1 MPPRKTERPAP
12 SPGAG
17 RPRPG
22 EQPSANGQRQRSAPQ
37 RDADI
42 PGTLLADVHDAY
54 LQWLGDDY
62 DLGALNVVLCAAAA
76 EKLSGDP
83 PWVLVVGGSGA
94 AKTETVAPLTGAGA
108 VTISTITGEAA
119 LLSGTPAKSR
129 AKNATGGLLRKVG
142 SSGLLVV
149 KDFTSILSMNRDTR
163 ALVLA
168 ALREIYDGHWT
179 RNVGTDGGFT
189 LTWRGRL
196 VIIGAVTTAWD
207 AAHQVVSTMGD
218 RFVLVRLRTGD
229 YRREAGLQSMV
240 NVGAEVE
247 MRSHLSEVT
256 GKLLAG
262 ASGYVAAEPEPGLTD
277 AEMTSLVGLADLVTR
292 ARTPVER
299 DYQGNPAWAH
309 ALEMPTRFAKQLVQI
324 ARGGL
329 LLGLDRETAM
339 RVAARCCHDTMPPLR
354 RMVLADVADHPDSFT
369 SNVVGRVQV
378 PRNTADRTL
387 MELQLLGLLQVN
399 HIAWGEERVRWAYS
413 LAPGI
418 NRADLDCI
426 CSRNVSTGADES

>member
-1 MPPRKTERPAP
+1 M
-12 SPGAG
+12 
-17 RPRPG
+17 
-22 EQPSANGQRQRSAPQ
+22 SAP
-37 RDADI
+37 RRGADI
-42 PGTLLADVHDAY
+42 PGSLLAEVHDAY

-94 AKTETVAPLTGAGA
+94 AKTESVAPLTGAGA
-108 VTISTITGEAA
+108 VTVSTITGEAA
-119 LLSGTPAKSR
+119 LLSGTPASSR
-129 AKNATGGLLRKVG
+129 AKNATGGLLRMVG
-142 SSGLLVV
+142 PSGLLVV

-196 VIIGAVTTAWD
+196 VVIGAVTTAWD

-229 YRREAGLQSMV
+229 HRRAAGLQSMA
-240 NVGAEVE
+240 NVGSETE
-247 MRSHLSEVT
+247 MRSYLATVT
-256 GKLLAG
+256 GKLLATAADSLAG
-262 ASGYVAAEPEPGLTD
+262 EAEPALDD
-277 AEMTSLVGLADLVTR
+277 AEMNELLGLADLVTR

-309 ALEMPTRFAKQLVQI
+309 GLEMPTRFAKQLVQI
-324 ARGGL
+324 ARGGV
-329 LLGLDRETAM
+329 LLGLDRHTAM

-354 RMVLADVADHPDSFT
+354 RIVLADVAGHPHSFT
-369 SNVVGRVQV
+369 PDVADRVQIPKTTV
-378 PRNTADRTL
+378 DRTL
-387 MELQLLGLLQVN
+387 QELQLLGLLEVQ
-399 HIAWGEERVRWAYS
+399 HIKYGEADRVRWVYS

-418 NRADLDCI
+418 DPADLRRI
-426 CSRNVSTGADES
+426 CSRNVSKG

>member
-1 MPPRKTERPAP
+1 MTGASPRGT
-12 SPGAG
+12 
-17 RPRPG
+17 
-22 EQPSANGQRQRSAPQ
+22 
-37 RDADI
+37 DI
-42 PGTLLADVHDAY
+42 SGSLLGDVHDAY

-62 DLGALNVVLCAAAA
+62 DLGALNVVMCAAAA

-108 VTISTITGEAA
+108 VCISTITGEAA

-129 AKNATGGLLRKVG
+129 AKHATGGLLRKIG
-142 SSGLLVV
+142 GSGLLVI

-163 ALVLA
+163 AMVLA

-189 LTWRGRL
+189 LTWHGRL
-196 VIIGAVTTAWD
+196 VVIGAVTTAWD

-229 YRREAGLQSMV
+229 HRRAAGRQAMA
-240 NVGAEVE
+240 NVGDEVQ
-247 MRSHLSEVT
+247 MRSRLAEVT
-256 GKLLAG
+256 GKLLA
-262 ASGYVAAEPEPGLTD
+262 AAAAHISAEPEPGLTET
-277 AEMTSLVGLADLVTR
+277 EMGSLLGLADLVTR

-299 DYQGNPAWAH
+299 HYQGNPAFAH
-309 ALEMPTRFAKQLVQI
+309 GLEMPTRFAKQLVQI

-329 LLGLDRETAM
+329 LLGLGRDTAM
-339 RVAARCCHDTMPPLR
+339 NVAARCCHDTIPPLR
-354 RMVLADVADHPDSFT
+354 RVVLADVAANPDSFT
-369 SNVVGRVQV
+369 PDVVDRVQIPKTTV
-378 PRNTADRTL
+378 DRTL
-387 MELQLLGLLQVN
+387 QELQMLGLLQVA
-399 HIAWGEERVRWAYS
+399 HIRYGEQERVRWMYS

-418 NRADLDCI
+418 DQADLAKCT
-426 CSRNVSTGADES
+426 RNVSTTRQETP

>member
-1 MPPRKTERPAP
+1 M
-12 SPGAG
+12 
-17 RPRPG
+17 
-22 EQPSANGQRQRSAPQ
+22 SAPQ
-37 RDADI
+37 RGADI

-54 LQWLGDDY
+54 LQWLGDDF

-108 VTISTITGEAA
+108 VCVSTITGEAA

-129 AKNATGGLLRKVG
+129 AKHATGGLLRKIG
-142 SSGLLVV
+142 GSGLLVV

-168 ALREIYDGHWT
+168 ALREIYDGHWS

-189 LTWRGRL
+189 LTWKGRL
-196 VIIGAVTTAWD
+196 VVIGAVTTAWD

-229 YRREAGLQSMV
+229 YRRAAGLQSMA
-240 NVGAEVE
+240 NVGAEVT
-247 MRSHLSEVT
+247 MRAHLSEVT

-262 ASGYVAAEPEPGLTD
+262 AAAYVAAEPEPGLTD
-277 AEMTSLVGLADLVTR
+277 DEMGELLGLADLVTR

-309 ALEMPTRFAKQLVQI
+309 GLEMPTRFAKQLVQI

-339 RVAARCCHDTMPPLR
+339 RVAARCCHDSMPPLR
-354 RMVLADVADHPDSFT
+354 RRVLGDIAANPDSFT
-369 SNVVGRVQV
+369 PDVTDRVQV
-378 PRNTADRTL
+378 PKTTVNRTL
-387 MELQLLGLLQVN
+387 QELQLLGLLEVQ
-399 HIAWGEERVRWAYS
+399 HIRYGEAERVRWMYS

-418 NRADLDCI
+418 DRADLGRI
-426 CSRNVSTGADES
+426 CSRNVSKGQESAP

>member
-1 MPPRKTERPAP
+1 VAAVLHHGRGMT
-12 SPGAG
+12 SPHRRGT
-17 RPRPG
+17 
-22 EQPSANGQRQRSAPQ
+22 
-37 RDADI
+37 DI
-42 PGTLLADVHDAY
+42 SGSLLGDVHDAY

-108 VTISTITGEAA
+108 VCISTITGEAA

-129 AKNATGGLLRKVG
+129 AKHATGGLLRKIG
-142 SSGLLVV
+142 GSGLLVV

-168 ALREIYDGHWT
+168 ALREIYDGHWS

-189 LTWRGRL
+189 LTWHGRL
-196 VIIGAVTTAWD
+196 VVIGAVTTAWD

-229 YRREAGLQSMV
+229 HRRAAGLQAMG
-240 NVGAEVE
+240 NVSHETR
-247 MRSHLSEVT
+247 MRQQLSDMT

-262 ASGYVAAEPEPGLTD
+262 AAAFVDSEPEPGLTEP
-277 AEMTSLVGLADLVTR
+277 EMNALLGLADLVTR

-299 DYQGNPAWAH
+299 DYQGNPAFAH

-324 ARGGL
+324 VRGGL

-339 RVAARCCHDTMPPLR
+339 RVAVRCCQDTMPPLR
-354 RMVLADVADHPDSFT
+354 RVVLADVAANPDSFLPD
-369 SNVVGRVQV
+369 VVDRVQI
-378 PRNTADRTL
+378 PKTTADRAL
-387 MELQLLGLLQVN
+387 QELQLLGLLTVQ
-399 HIAWGEERVRWAYS
+399 HITYGDKIRWPYS

-418 NRADLDCI
+418 DRGDLSQLTQKCQ
-426 CSRNVSTGADES
+426 

>member
-1 MPPRKTERPAP
+1 MT
-12 SPGAG
+12 GASHRG
-17 RPRPG
+17 T
-22 EQPSANGQRQRSAPQ
+22 
-37 RDADI
+37 DI
-42 PGTLLADVHDAY
+42 SGSLLGDVHDAY

-62 DLGALNVVLCAAAA
+62 DLGALNVVMCAAAA

-108 VTISTITGEAA
+108 VCVSTITGEAA

-129 AKNATGGLLRKVG
+129 AKHATGGLLRKIG
-142 SSGLLVV
+142 GSGLLVI

-163 ALVLA
+163 AMVLA

-189 LTWRGRL
+189 LTWHGRL
-196 VIIGAVTTAWD
+196 VVIGAVTTAWD

-229 YRREAGLQSMV
+229 HRRAAGRQAMI
-240 NVGAEVE
+240 NVGDEVQ
-247 MRSHLSEVT
+247 MRSRLAEVT

-262 ASGYVAAEPEPGLTD
+262 AAAYISAEPEPGLTET
-277 AEMTSLVGLADLVTR
+277 EMGSLLGLADVVTR

-299 DYQGNPAWAH
+299 DYQGNPAFAH
-309 ALEMPTRFAKQLVQI
+309 GLEMPTRFAKQLVQI

-329 LLGLDRETAM
+329 LLGLGRDTAM
-339 RVAARCCHDTMPPLR
+339 NVAARCCHDTIPPLR
-354 RMVLADVADHPDSFT
+354 RVVLADIAANPDSFT
-369 SNVVGRVQV
+369 PDVVDRVQIPKTTV
-378 PRNTADRTL
+378 DRTL
-387 MELQLLGLLQVN
+387 QELQMLGLLQVA
-399 HIAWGEERVRWAYS
+399 HIRYGEQERVRWMYS

-418 NRADLDCI
+418 DQADLAKCT
-426 CSRNVSTGADES
+426 RNVTTPQEQR

>member
-1 MPPRKTERPAP
+1 MT
-12 SPGAG
+12 G
-17 RPRPG
+17 
-22 EQPSANGQRQRSAPQ
+22 APQ
-37 RDADI
+37 THADI
-42 PGTLLADVHDAY
+42 SGSLLADVHDAY

-94 AKTETVAPLTGAGA
+94 AKTESVAPLTGAGA
-108 VTISTITGEAA
+108 VTVSTITGEAA

-129 AKNATGGLLRKVG
+129 AKHATGGLLRKIGG
-142 SSGLLVV
+142 SGVLVV

-163 ALVLA
+163 AMVLA

-196 VIIGAVTTAWD
+196 VVIGAVTTAWD

-218 RFVLVRLRTGD
+218 RFVLVRLRTGGH
-229 YRREAGLQSMV
+229 RQAAGKQAMA
-240 NVGAEVE
+240 NVGGEVQ
-247 MRSHLSEVT
+247 MRGHLSDIT
-256 GKLLAG
+256 GKLLA
-262 ASGYVAAEPEPGLTD
+262 AAAAYVTAEPEPGLTED
-277 AEMTSLVGLADLVTR
+277 EMTSLLGLADLVTR

-324 ARGGL
+324 VRGGL
-329 LLGLDRETAM
+329 LIGLDRETAM
-339 RVAARCCHDTMPPLR
+339 RVAVRCCHDSMPPLR
-354 RMVLADVADHPDSFT
+354 RVVLADVAGHPGSFLPD
-369 SNVVGRVQV
+369 VVDRVQIPKTTV
-378 PRNTADRTL
+378 DRAL
-387 MELQLLGLLQVN
+387 QELQLLGLLTVQ
-399 HIAWGEERVRWAYS
+399 HITYGDKIRWPYS
-413 LAPGI
+413 LAPGVD
-418 NRADLDCI
+418 RGDLSQLTQKCQ
-426 CSRNVSTGADES
+426 

>member
-1 MPPRKTERPAP
+1 MPPRK
-12 SPGAG
+12 
-17 RPRPG
+17 
-22 EQPSANGQRQRSAPQ
+22 SATRQGIAPQ
-37 RDADI
+37 GDADI
-42 PGTLLADVHDAY
+42 PGTVLGDVHAAY

-62 DLGALNVVLCAAAA
+62 DLGALDVVLSAAAA

-108 VTISTITGEAA
+108 VTVSTITGEAA

-129 AKNATGGLLRKVG
+129 AKDATGGLLRKIG
-142 SSGLLVV
+142 PSGLLVV

-196 VIIGAVTTAWD
+196 VVIGAVTTAWD

-229 YRREAGLQSMV
+229 HRRAAGLQSMA
-240 NVGAEVE
+240 NVGAEVK
-247 MRSHLSEVT
+247 MRSHLAEVT
-256 GKLLAG
+256 GKLLAS
-262 ASGYVAAEPEPGLTD
+262 AAGYVAAEPEPGLTD
-277 AEMTSLVGLADLVTR
+277 AEMGELLGLADLVTR

-309 ALEMPTRFAKQLVQI
+309 GLEMPTRFAKQLVQI

-329 LLGLDRETAM
+329 LLGMDRQAAM
-339 RVAARCCHDTMPPLR
+339 DVAARCCHDTMPPLR
-354 RMVLADVADHPDSFT
+354 RLVLADVAGHPDSFT
-369 SNVVGRVQV
+369 PDVTDRVQV
-378 PRNTADRTL
+378 PKTTVDRTL
-387 MELQLLGLLQVN
+387 QELQLLGLLEVQ
-399 HIAWGEERVRWAYS
+399 HITYGERVRWMYS

-418 NRADLDCI
+418 DPADLGRI
-426 CSRNVSTGADES
+426 CSRNVSKPAQEQP

>member
-1 MPPRKTERPAP
+1 MTGAPPRGT
-12 SPGAG
+12 
-17 RPRPG
+17 
-22 EQPSANGQRQRSAPQ
+22 
-37 RDADI
+37 DI
-42 PGTLLADVHDAY
+42 PGSLLGDVHDAY

-94 AKTETVAPLTGAGA
+94 AKTESVVPLAGAGA
-108 VTISTITGEAA
+108 HIISTINGEAA

-129 AKNATGGLLRKVG
+129 AKNASGGLLRKIGG
-142 SSGLLVV
+142 SGVLVI

-168 ALREIYDGHWT
+168 ALREIYDGHWA

-196 VIIGAVTTAWD
+196 VVIGAVTTAWD
-207 AAHQVVSTMGD
+207 SAYQVVSTMGD

-229 YRREAGLQSMV
+229 HRRAAGLQAMA
-240 NVGAEVE
+240 NVGGEVQ
-247 MRSHLSEVT
+247 MRARLAEVT

-262 ASGYVAAEPEPGLTD
+262 AAAYVSAEPEPGLTD
-277 AEMTSLVGLADLVTR
+277 TEMGSLLGLADLVTR

-299 DYQGNPAWAH
+299 DYQGNPAFAH

-324 ARGGL
+324 VRGGL
-329 LLGLDRETAM
+329 LLGLDRDTAM
-339 RVAARCCHDTMPPLR
+339 GVAARCCHDTMPPLR
-354 RMVLADVADHPDSFT
+354 RVLLADVAANPDSFT
-369 SNVVGRVQV
+369 PDVADRVQI
-378 PRNTADRTL
+378 PKTTIDRTL
-387 MELQLLGLLQVN
+387 QELQLLGLLRVA
-399 HIAWGEERVRWAYS
+399 HIRYGEGERIRWMYS
-413 LAPGI
+413 LAPGVDV
-418 NRADLDCI
+418 ADLAKCT
-426 CSRNVSTGADES
+426 RNVSTGRQTA

>member
-1 MPPRKTERPAP
+1 MTGAH
-12 SPGAG
+12 PGG
-17 RPRPG
+17 T
-22 EQPSANGQRQRSAPQ
+22 
-37 RDADI
+37 DI
-42 PGTLLADVHDAY
+42 PGTLLGDVHDAY

-62 DLGALNVVLCAAAA
+62 DLGALNVVLCTAAA

-108 VTISTITGEAA
+108 VAVSTITGEAA

-129 AKNATGGLLRKVG
+129 AKHSTGGLLRKVG
-142 SSGLLVV
+142 GSGLLVV

-189 LTWRGRL
+189 LSWRGRL
-196 VIIGAVTTAWD
+196 VVIGAVTTAWD

-218 RFVLVRLRTGD
+218 RFVLVRLRTED
-229 YRREAGLQSMV
+229 HRRAAGLQAMA
-240 NVGAEVE
+240 NVGGEVQ
-247 MRSHLSEVT
+247 MRSHLSEAM

-262 ASGYVAAEPEPGLTD
+262 AAAHVSAEPEPGLSGQ
-277 AEMTSLVGLADLVTR
+277 EMTSLLGLADLVTR
-292 ARTPVER
+292 ARTPIER
-299 DYQGNPAWAH
+299 DYQGNPAFAH
-309 ALEMPTRFAKQLVQI
+309 GLEMPTRFAKQLVQI

-354 RMVLADVADHPDSFT
+354 RVVLADVAQHPGSFT
-369 SNVVGRVQV
+369 PDVVDRVQIPKTTV
-378 PRNTADRTL
+378 DRTL
-387 MELQLLGLLQVN
+387 QELQMLGLLRVE
-399 HIAWGEERVRWAYS
+399 HIRYGESERLQWMYS

-418 NRADLDCI
+418 DQDDLTKCT
-426 CSRNVSTGADES
+426 RNVSKGAVTTP